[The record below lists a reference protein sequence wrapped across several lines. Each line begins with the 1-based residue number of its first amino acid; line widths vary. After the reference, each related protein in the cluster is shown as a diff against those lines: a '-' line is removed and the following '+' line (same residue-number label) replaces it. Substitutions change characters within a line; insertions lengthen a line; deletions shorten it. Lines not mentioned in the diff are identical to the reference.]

1 MEAPT
6 LTGAQMKEA
15 CAKMESKME
24 AGVLSMWGLVKTAD
38 DENQISAFYQMA
50 VAPLMAA
57 QTEEDALK
65 QKKETAFNTKKDAFR
80 AEIMEEY
87 KALVEKEQTPKSVAK
102 EVGRMLWAKEL
113 ERMKK
118 EVEAE
123 FSPTKKGKKKGSGK
137 RRAVDED
144 NKHPDWT
151 TNTEEDAK
159 KDYEDPKNY
168 ATAEDLAD
176 KKCYEEN
183 ACLYKKG
190 DKTPAGHPTLT
201 KGDILEKDL
210 VKKTWRSCVRK
221 GATFQDPKDKKRC
234 LGAKIFKGGRYG
246 SIYTSEQ
253 GIKGRVVYQCD
264 GERVDNGYCKGCAA
278 GTKKNFFTHTY
289 PKSKKG
295 NDIRAS
301 EYLTISKQCG
311 C

>member
-65 QKKETAFNTKKDAFR
+65 QKKADLLKQKMTAFT
-80 AEIMEEY
+80 EECVEEFGDY
-87 KALVEKEQTPKSVAK
+87 KGKPPLNFKQVGMTLYWR
-102 EVGRMLWAKEL
+102 EVKRIEA
-113 ERMKK
+113 

-123 FSPTKKGKKKGSGK
+123 FAPTKKGKKKGSGK
-137 RRAVDED
+137 RRAVDEN
-144 NKHPDWT
+144 NKHPDWI

-159 KDYEDPKNY
+159 KDYDDPKNY

-176 KKCYEEN
+176 KKCFEEN

-246 SIYTSEQ
+246 SIYTTEQ

-278 GTKKNFFTHTY
+278 GKKNFFTLTY

>member
-1 MEAPT
+1 
-6 LTGAQMKEA
+6 
-15 CAKMESKME
+15 MESKME

-57 QTEEDALK
+57 QTEEDALNQKKADLLK
-65 QKKETAFNTKKDAFR
+65 QKRDAFKK
-80 AEIMEEY
+80 ELMEEY
-87 KALVEKEQTPKSVAK
+87 KALEEKEHSFCKPAK
-102 EVGRMLWAKEL
+102 EIGRMLWMKEM

-118 EVEAE
+118 EVDAE

-137 RRAVDED
+137 RRAVDEN
-144 NKHPDWT
+144 NKHPDWI

-159 KDYEDPKNY
+159 KDYDDSNNY

-176 KKCYEEN
+176 KKCFEEN

-201 KGDILEKDL
+201 KGEILEKDL

-221 GATFQDPKDKKRC
+221 GATFQDPKDNKRC

-278 GTKKNFFTHTY
+278 DKKNFFTTTY

-295 NDIRAS
+295 DGIRAC